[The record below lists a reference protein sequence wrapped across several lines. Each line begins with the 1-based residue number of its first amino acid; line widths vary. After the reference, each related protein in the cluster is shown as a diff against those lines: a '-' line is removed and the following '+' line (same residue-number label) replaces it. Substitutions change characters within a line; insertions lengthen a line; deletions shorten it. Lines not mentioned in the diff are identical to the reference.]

1 MERIDVRDTK
11 HGKEVMP
18 TEQTALTNTPE
29 LPPGLRPGGSAP
41 AAPAGKGK
49 ARKKPGWLVTVVV
62 VMGIVAIGAA
72 GGWYWWQ
79 QQLNALPAGIS
90 KANGRLETEQVE
102 IASKYGGR
110 IAAIFAKEGDM
121 VKAGTIL
128 ARIDTSQLEAQLQ
141 AAEAQVRQAESQTV
155 EAEKVIAQRDADR
168 IFAAQE
174 LQRTIVLNRD
184 GWATNEQL
192 DQRRDQMQTAQAAYE
207 LAVAAVDAAHAL
219 IASWQGEARSI
230 KSQVDD
236 DTLVAPVSGRI
247 QYKLA
252 QLGEVL
258 SPGGRVF
265 TLLDFSDVYMTIFV
279 PSDVAG
285 RLTLGDEARVTLDP
299 DPGYVFPA
307 KVSFVATE
315 AQFTPKTVETEEER
329 EKLMFRVKLSAPSQL
344 LARYAEQ
351 IKTGVRGIGYLRTDR
366 TVAWPA
372 KLAVKLP

>member
-1 MERIDVRDTK
+1 
-11 HGKEVMP
+11 
-18 TEQTALTNTPE
+18 
-29 LPPGLRPGGSAP
+29 
-41 AAPAGKGK
+41 
-49 ARKKPGWLVTVVV
+49 
-62 VMGIVAIGAA
+62 
-72 GGWYWWQ
+72 
-79 QQLNALPAGIS
+79 
-90 KANGRLETEQVE
+90 VE
-102 IASKYGGR
+102 IATKYGGR
-110 IAAIFAKEGDM
+110 IVAIFAKEGDTI
-121 VKAGTIL
+121 KAGTIL

-141 AAEAQVRQAESQTV
+141 AADAQVRQAESQTV

-174 LQRTIVLNRD
+174 LRRTIILNRD

-207 LAVAAVDAAHAL
+207 SAVAAVDAAKAL

-366 TVAWPA
+366 TVAWPP